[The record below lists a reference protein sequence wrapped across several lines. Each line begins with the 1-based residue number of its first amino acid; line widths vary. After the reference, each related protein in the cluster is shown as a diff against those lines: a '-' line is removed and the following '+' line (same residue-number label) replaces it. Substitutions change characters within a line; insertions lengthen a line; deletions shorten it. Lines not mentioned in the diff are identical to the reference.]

1 MCGRGIFFTC
11 DIADELQQFA
21 VLIVTVRL
29 ELWHSCPVVS
39 PCVEVRS
46 GVVAVAEQT
55 VGKRR
60 EGYKPIPNSSNTGN
74 KASFQRAI
82 IE

>member
-60 EGYKPIPNSSNTGN
+60 EGYHSNTGN
-74 KASFQRAI
+74 KASCQRAI